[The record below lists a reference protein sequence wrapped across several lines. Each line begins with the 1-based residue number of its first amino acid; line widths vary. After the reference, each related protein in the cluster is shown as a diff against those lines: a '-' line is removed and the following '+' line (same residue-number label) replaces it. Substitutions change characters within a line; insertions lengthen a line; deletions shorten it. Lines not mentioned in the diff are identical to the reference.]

1 MQKVRS
7 HPCGL
12 LLFVC
17 MRFQDLF
24 HSPPGVLFAF
34 PSQYWF
40 AIGRLRVFSLGGWSP
55 HLRAGF
61 HVSRST
67 FRKLSTL
74 NPISRTGLS
83 PSVAGLSR
91 PFRCRIRYHLQAPPV
106 SLAATSRI
114 SVDVFSCSYLDV
126 SVRCVRLRELCIHS
140 VIPLKEVSFL
150 IRTFVDQGLLAS
162 SPRLFPG
169 CRVLHRL

>member
-7 HPCGL
+7 HPYGL

-24 HSPPGVLFAF
+24 HSPPGVLFTF

-40 AIGRLRVFSLGGWSP
+40 TIGRSRVFSLGGWSP
-55 HLRAGF
+55 HLQTGF

-67 FRKLSTL
+67 FRKLSTS
-74 NPISRTGLS
+74 NPISCTGLS
-83 PSVAGLSR
+83 PSIASLSR
-91 PFRCRIRYHLQAPPV
+91 LFHCRIRYHLQALPI
-106 SLAATSRI
+106 SLAATLRI

-126 SVRCVRLRELCIHS
+126 SVRYVRLTELCIHS
-140 VIPLKEVSFL
+140 VIPLA
-150 IRTFVDQGLLAS
+150 R
-162 SPRLFPG
+162 
-169 CRVLHRL
+169 